1 MNPATYSAERMRIR
15 KLSPL
20 WIMTVSAVVT
30 LAFGDA
36 SESRGQGAAATREA
50 TTEKTTAMTIEIKAG
65 GKGFLATLE
74 DNATAKAF
82 VVQLPISAEM
92 TELNGNEKHFRL
104 ASDLPTKDSDPG
116 TIRAGDLM
124 IYGRNTLVLFYKS
137 FSTSYRY
144 TRLGRVND
152 PAGLAAALG
161 TGNVK
166 VAYELQQKPKGK

>member
-1 MNPATYSAERMRIR
+1 
-15 KLSPL
+15 
-20 WIMTVSAVVT
+20 
-30 LAFGDA
+30 
-36 SESRGQGAAATREA
+36 
-50 TTEKTTAMTIEIKAG
+50 
-65 GKGFLATLE
+65 
-74 DNATAKAF
+74 
-82 VVQLPISAEM
+82 
-92 TELNGNEKHFRL
+92 
-104 ASDLPTKDSDPG
+104 
-116 TIRAGDLM
+116 M